1 MPRQQ
6 EAQHA
11 RNQANTSNLEDGETS
26 AVQQLVKTKWTVVMN
41 TAIKES
47 RKEAEQLHNTDN
59 CPRKDSMGEKMELWT
74 ALCALITCGY
84 LPRFKV
90 CK

>member
-26 AVQQLVKTKWTVVMN
+26 AVQQRVKTKWTVEMN
-41 TAIKES
+41 TAIRVKKRS
-47 RKEAEQLHNTDN
+47 
-59 CPRKDSMGEKMELWT
+59 
-74 ALCALITCGY
+74 
-84 LPRFKV
+84 
-90 CK
+90 